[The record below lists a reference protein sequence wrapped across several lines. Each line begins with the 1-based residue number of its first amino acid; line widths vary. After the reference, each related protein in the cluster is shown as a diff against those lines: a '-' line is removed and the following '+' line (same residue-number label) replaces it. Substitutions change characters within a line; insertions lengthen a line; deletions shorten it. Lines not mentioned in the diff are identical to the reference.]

1 MGGVLGLSTGFSLI
15 TVIELIYWFTV
26 RILHDHCRKNKVNP
40 ESSNNEESPQTSD
53 KTESSNQKTD
63 YEKLKSRMDKFEES
77 IAEIKASN
85 AEIKVLLQ
93 DILRGRSSRSRQ
105 NDICDIENGN

>member
-1 MGGVLGLSTGFSLI
+1 MGLSTGFSLI

-40 ESSNNEESPQTSD
+40 ESSNSEESPQTSD
-53 KTESSNQKTD
+53 NTESSNQKSDFET
-63 YEKLKSRMDKFEES
+63 LKSRMDKVEEN
-77 IAEIKASN
+77 IAEIRASN
-85 AEIKVLLQ
+85 VEIKVLLQ

>member
-1 MGGVLGLSTGFSLI
+1 
-15 TVIELIYWFTV
+15 
-26 RILHDHCRKNKVNP
+26 
-40 ESSNNEESPQTSD
+40 
-53 KTESSNQKTD
+53 
-63 YEKLKSRMDKFEES
+63 MDKVEES
-77 IAEIKASN
+77 IAKIEASN